1 MASICIPFLLRLE
14 SPHTA
19 LLQNWI
25 DIVDPPFDA
34 PALLISLQTMILTKM
49 FHLLKAKW
57 LALLPPNVVHGVVKI
72 LLDIIRAEGKSS
84 LDQPSDGSVSTTVGA
99 LMGATNTSL
108 DRMAGV
114 LSGDVGSLSGPG
126 FISTYPQ
133 IPGVRPSVVPD
144 ETCVATLSRTQNNL
158 NLATEFLLA
167 SPVLVQRARD
177 EESAQSQT
185 DTGTN
190 GLPVEADSSDS
201 VDVLMGKASIAG
213 PSSEIMGDVE
223 SFTHDKGDDIL
234 ATPKA
239 SEKLSPWL
247 GPKSTGPDEIKA
259 WMILCVL
266 ALSANNSMFEA
277 SLQQHAAALFALIIK
292 LLQKA
297 HLLSDLLEDEDK
309 LRGAHGSDGCGT
321 RSAVD
326 VVDVVQMIDSKGV
339 VENFDDDDCGGG
351 LVDGLKITVGC
362 CCWSPCLVLLVAF
375 VKQVQVRLV
384 V

>member
-1 MASICIPFLLRLE
+1 MFCETVTYPQLAVICGQPSKKKSGEVRAHLKLQRLQKTAKLKQEAEEIDENDEDKDKDEDENGNDYNDRMAE
-14 SPHTA
+14 
-19 LLQNWI
+19 
-25 DIVDPPFDA
+25 
-34 PALLISLQTMILTKM
+34 
-49 FHLLKAKW
+49 AKW

-144 ETCVATLSRTQNNL
+144 ETLCCKSALSRTQNNL

-190 GLPVEADSSDS
+190 GLPVEGTNLISVEPSGPGTNEENETTDSSDS

-259 WMILCVL
+259 WMMSTLG
-266 ALSANNSMFEA
+266 
-277 SLQQHAAALFALIIK
+277 
-292 LLQKA
+292 
-297 HLLSDLLEDEDK
+297 K
-309 LRGAHGSDGCGT
+309 LRDPI
-321 RSAVD
+321 RSY
-326 VVDVVQMIDSKGV
+326 S
-339 VENFDDDDCGGG
+339 
-351 LVDGLKITVGC
+351 
-362 CCWSPCLVLLVAF
+362 
-375 VKQVQVRLV
+375 
-384 V
+384 

>member
-1 MASICIPFLLRLE
+1 MASICIPFLLKLE

-19 LLQNWI
+19 LLQNWR
-25 DIVDPPFDA
+25 DIVDPPFNA
-34 PALLISLQTMILTKM
+34 PALLISMQAMILTEM
-49 FHLLKAKW
+49 SHLSKAEW
-57 LALLPPNVVHGVVKI
+57 LALSPPNVVHGVVKI

-84 LDQPSDGSVSTTVGA
+84 LDQPSDGSVSTTVA
-99 LMGATNTSL
+99 
-108 DRMAGV
+108 
-114 LSGDVGSLSGPG
+114 
-126 FISTYPQ
+126 
-133 IPGVRPSVVPD
+133 
-144 ETCVATLSRTQNNL
+144 LSRTQNNL

-177 EESAQSQT
+177 EESAQSQI

-201 VDVLMGKASIAG
+201 VDVLMGEASIAG

-223 SFTHDKGDDIL
+223 SSTHDEGNEIL

-239 SEKLSPWL
+239 LEKLSPRL

-259 WMILCVL
+259 WMMSTLGKLRDPIRSYFLKRSMDLAESYEGLAFNLEAAFKTFENKPFILD
-266 ALSANNSMFEA
+266 NNKPFDGIQ
-277 SLQQHAAALFALIIK
+277 SLIIELQELVNDEQPQHAAALFALIIK

-297 HLLSDLLEDEDK
+297 HLFSDLLEDEDK
-309 LRGAHGSDGCGT
+309 LRG
-321 RSAVD
+321 
-326 VVDVVQMIDSKGV
+326 MIDSKGV

-351 LVDGLKITVGC
+351 LVDNLKITVGC

-375 VKQVQVRLV
+375 VKQVQVQLV